1 MREIVRRR
9 SPKGISAK
17 FIDLTGRR
25 FGRLVAQWPA
35 GRAIGS
41 IHWLCLCDCG
51 GLKVVAAN
59 KLKSGNTQSC
69 GCLQKVFHITH
80 GLTKGK
86 GRTPEY
92 QVWDA
97 MIQRCTNS
105 KHPSWHNYGGR
116 GITVRDRWL
125 NSFENFLADIG
136 ERPAPYLTIESINN
150 NGNYEPGNCRW
161 ATRKEQAN
169 NTRRTRP

>member
-25 FGRLVAQWPA
+25 FGRLVAQWSA

-51 GLKVVAAN
+51 GLKVVSAY
-59 KLKSGNTQSC
+59 KLKSRNTQSC

-105 KHPSWHNYGGR
+105 KHPSWRNYGGR
-116 GITVRDRWL
+116 GITVCARWL

-136 ERPAPYLTIESINN
+136 ERPAPHLTIERINN